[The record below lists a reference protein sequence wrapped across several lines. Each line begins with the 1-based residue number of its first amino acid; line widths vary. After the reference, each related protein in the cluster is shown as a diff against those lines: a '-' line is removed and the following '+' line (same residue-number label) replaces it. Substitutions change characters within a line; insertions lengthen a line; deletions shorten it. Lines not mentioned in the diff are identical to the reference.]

1 MSTTKTEDLIDLIVN
16 RDTPPDG
23 RNDVVDWDIT
33 GQPITRGDVEA
44 WSKAKRAKG
53 DEATDMGAQP

>member
-1 MSTTKTEDLIDLIVN
+1 MTSIADLIAMIVN
-16 RDTPPDG
+16 RDTPPDS

-44 WSKAKRAKG
+44 WARPIPTKG
-53 DEATDMGAQP
+53 NGDTDKGEGA